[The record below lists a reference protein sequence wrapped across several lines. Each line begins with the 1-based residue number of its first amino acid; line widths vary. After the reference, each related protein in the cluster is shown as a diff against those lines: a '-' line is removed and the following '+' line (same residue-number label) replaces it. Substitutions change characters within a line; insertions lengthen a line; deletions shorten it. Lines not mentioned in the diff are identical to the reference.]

1 MTGTA
6 DLASLCNATESLL
19 NVNRESTFQRFKVGQ
34 ALQQLAQTEF
44 DRGTDRTELD
54 SFASF
59 NSQSSSTG
67 EDDEDGSIVE
77 TKASTSFSTSTT
89 TATTA
94 TTATT
99 TSTTSNSQTKPIS
112 YPGDLAETGNM
123 LETLSDLS
131 IEVHDDMVQRFLT
144 PLRQSSI
151 QTDAARVVVHNYQ
164 RLVTEVGRGRASS
177 LYYRTKY
184 EESRRSGTGG
194 ERMSPTTT
202 KEMEERGLDAKMMES
217 EAMERERASTE
228 QLKFVVQNFPEE
240 VHRMRIEVSKVMRG
254 VLLERARAQIAHERT
269 LRLELERVR
278 DALMVGD
285 VIDGEFLKQYHGIRA
300 QQVVP
305 PPLPGCFEEKGSE
318 TKDVQPRFNSKQGE
332 EGEEEQSTAA
342 ALLGKVKDWWG

>member
-1 MTGTA
+1 
-6 DLASLCNATESLL
+6 
-19 NVNRESTFQRFKVGQ
+19 
-34 ALQQLAQTEF
+34 
-44 DRGTDRTELD
+44 
-54 SFASF
+54 
-59 NSQSSSTG
+59 
-67 EDDEDGSIVE
+67 
-77 TKASTSFSTSTT
+77 
-89 TATTA
+89 
-94 TTATT
+94 
-99 TSTTSNSQTKPIS
+99 
-112 YPGDLAETGNM
+112 M

-151 QTDAARVVVHNYQ
+151 QTEAARVVVHNYE

-177 LYYRTKY
+177 LYYRKKY
-184 EESRRSGTGG
+184 EESRRSGKG

-202 KEMEERGLDAKMMES
+202 KENEERGLDAKMMES
-217 EAMERERASTE
+217 EAMERERASTD

-240 VHRMRIEVSKVMRG
+240 VHRMRKEVSKVMRG

-285 VIDGEFLKQYHGIRA
+285 VIDGEFLKQYHGMRA

-305 PPLPGCFEEKGSE
+305 PSLPGYFEEKGSE

-332 EGEEEQSTAA
+332 EEEEEKSTAA